1 MTSTRQEIA
10 GVARGGA
17 ISFVGAAFAALGGFV
32 LTIVVTRG
40 IGAEGAGVVFQAIA
54 VFTIA
59 FNVAKLG
66 ADTGLLWQLP
76 RLAASGLAHESRRAV
91 RAALVPVA
99 IASAAA
105 AAVVYAASGMIAG
118 DEASYANA
126 LRAMAP
132 FLLVAAPMVVLLAA
146 TRGFGDVVPFTVVN
160 NLALPAL
167 RPLLAGVAMLAGG
180 GVIAVV
186 YAWSAPL
193 CVGLAIAAWI
203 VWKQLHR
210 QPTTGDKAWSGWSE
224 FWRFTLPRG
233 ASAVLEIVL
242 VWADVLIVGAMLGP
256 AEAGIYA
263 AASRFITSGT
273 IAEQA
278 LRLAI
283 APRFSS
289 LLTQGLKDRVQSLY
303 GVSAA
308 WIMLAS
314 WPIYVSLALYGDVV
328 LGIFGPQFT
337 AASTAL
343 AILAVGMMIALAAG
357 NIQSLLLMSGNST
370 WQFGN
375 KIAAVALN
383 VTANLVL
390 VPAYGIVGAAI
401 AWSVTMTF
409 DALVTVAEVR
419 HLVGVRPEL
428 LRLLRVAVPVA
439 VCYLAVGL
447 VARWLFTP
455 SVPMVVGAVLV
466 STALYGLWCWRERR
480 TFDLSTFK
488 DVLLRRQES

>member
-32 LTIVVTRG
+32 LTLVVSRG
-40 IGAEGAGVVFQAIA
+40 IGAAGAGVVFQAIA

-76 RLAASGLAHESRRAV
+76 RMAASGLAHESRRAV
-91 RAALVPVA
+91 LSALGPVLA
-99 IASAAA
+99 ASAV
-105 AAVVYAASGMIAG
+105 AAVVVFAASDLIARGEGAYAA
-118 DEASYANA
+118 A
-126 LRAMAP
+126 LEAMAP
-132 FLLVAAPMVVLLAA
+132 FLLVAAPMVVLLNA
-146 TRGFGDVVPFTVVN
+146 TRGLGDVVPFTVVN

-167 RPLLAGVAMLAGG
+167 RPLIAGVVMLAGG

-186 YAWSAPL
+186 YAWSAPM

-203 VWKQLHR
+203 AWKQLHR
-210 QPTTGDKAWSGWSE
+210 IPSGEGVWTGWRE

-233 ASAVLEIVL
+233 ASAILEIVL
-242 VWADVLIVGAMLGP
+242 VWADVLIVGALLGP

-278 LRLAI
+278 LRLTI

-289 LLTQGLKDRVQSLY
+289 LLTQGLHDRVQSLY
-303 GVSAA
+303 GVSAG

-328 LGIFGPQFT
+328 LGIFGAQFT

-343 AILAVGMMIALAAG
+343 AILAVGMMVALAAG
-357 NIQSLLLMSGNST
+357 NIQSLLLMSGKST
-370 WQFGN
+370 WQFAN
-375 KIAAVALN
+375 KVAAVALN

-390 VPAYGIVGAAI
+390 VPAYGIIGAAI
-401 AWSVTMTF
+401 AWSVTMAF
-409 DALVTVAEVR
+409 DALLTVVEVR
-419 HLVGVRPEL
+419 RLVGVRPEL
-428 LRLLRVAVPVA
+428 GRLVRVAVPVV
-439 VCYLAVGL
+439 VCYLLVGVL
-447 VARWLFTP
+447 ARWLFEP
-455 SVPMVVGAVLV
+455 SVPMVVGAVFV

-480 TFDLSTFK
+480 TFDLSLFK
-488 DVLLRRQES
+488 DVLMRRREA

>member
-32 LTIVVTRG
+32 LTLVVSRG
-40 IGAEGAGVVFQAIA
+40 IGAAGAGVVFQAIA

-66 ADTGLLWQLP
+66 ADTGMLWQLP
-76 RLAASGLAHESRRAV
+76 RLASSRLAHESRRAV
-91 RAALVPVA
+91 LAALGPVIA
-99 IASAAA
+99 ASAVAA
-105 AAVVYAASGMIAG
+105 VVVYAANDLIARG
-118 DEASYANA
+118 EGSYSAA

-132 FLLVAAPMVVLLAA
+132 FLLVAAPMVVLLSA
-146 TRGFGDVVPFTVVN
+146 TRGLGDVVPFTVVN

-167 RPLLAGVAMLAGG
+167 RPLVAGIVMLAGG

-186 YAWSAPL
+186 YAWSAPM

-203 VWKQLHR
+203 AWKQLHR
-210 QPTTGDKAWSGWSE
+210 IPAGEGTWTGWRE

-233 ASAVLEIVL
+233 ASAILEIVL
-242 VWADVLIVGAMLGP
+242 VWADVLIVGALLGP

-278 LRLAI
+278 LRLTI

-289 LLTQGLKDRVQSLY
+289 LLSQGLHDRVQSLY

-328 LGIFGPQFT
+328 LGIFGAQFT

-343 AILAVGMMIALAAG
+343 AILAVGMMVALAAG
-357 NIQSLLLMSGNST
+357 NIQSLLLMSGKST
-370 WQFGN
+370 WQFAN
-375 KIAAVALN
+375 KVAAVTLN

-390 VPAYGIVGAAI
+390 VPGYGINGAAI
-401 AWSVTMTF
+401 AWSVTMAF
-409 DALVTVAEVR
+409 DAILTVVEVR
-419 HLVGVRPEL
+419 RLVGVKPEL
-428 LRLLRVAVPVA
+428 TRLLRVAIPVV
-439 VCYLAVGL
+439 VCYLLVGL
-447 VARWLFTP
+447 LARWLFEP
-455 SVPMVVGAVLV
+455 SVLMVVGAVLV

-480 TFDLSTFK
+480 TFDLSMFK
-488 DVLLRRQES
+488 DVLMRRREA